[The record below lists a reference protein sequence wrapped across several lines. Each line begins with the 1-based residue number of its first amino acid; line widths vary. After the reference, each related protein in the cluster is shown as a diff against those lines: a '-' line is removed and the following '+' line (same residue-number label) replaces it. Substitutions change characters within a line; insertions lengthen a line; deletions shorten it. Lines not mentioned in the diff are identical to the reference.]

1 MINELKLAFQNVNK
15 TIVQNFT
22 EKTLNFLK
30 DLKEKESHGF
40 KFYLLSLKMST
51 VKINDRVCYDLRGLS
66 NSEAVILDDNYKNK
80 YLSYLEKKE
89 LIEKNCKFNGGL
101 DEENCIYDLS
111 EIEPVENK
119 SIVEIFKN
127 CFSKH
132 EFALSKKLLYEFSLL
147 ENPEDFD
154 INSIFN
160 KIKKNLD
167 KLNSFEELVTKYLFK
182 KLNINSYHKNL
193 ENMNILN
200 ITEIKN
206 QDTNNTQSYNDYI
219 RELLLKLFR
228 NLYSD
233 YFISNNYVKQKRNDL
248 DLLYKLKNEFYRNY
262 SSGYKE
268 NINYFIKNL
277 KTIKVL
283 NPSLKNTIKNVFS
296 EVEENRN
303 LILDN
308 WEINFNNIIENY
320 YKKDFPELINST
332 FFSFVEE
339 HFIKNWTMDYFLK
352 KYNIIVKDNSFESN
366 FKEIIN
372 SLSSDIKVT
381 YKNKDDFE
389 KNSMNSLNNENDND
403 FNFSIK
409 ELNDTLINIEDY
421 KLTEIG
427 KSIVNF
433 YENELK
439 NFSLA
444 LEINISYDGINE
456 LNNDI
461 SIFDDLCNKAY
472 NDSFIDSCKNSLF
485 SFSFPTVSE
494 EEINNFTKTL
504 IGRFS
509 TILKD
514 IYKEENQLYEDL
526 IPPLTRF
533 IETMFSD
540 LNKAFERLPGYTI
553 IDGFNYIEEPC
564 KDSNSNCSYRIDY
577 PSFLDMVKQE
587 SKKKNGRRLEEK
599 DYIRE

>member
-1 MINELKLAFQNVNK
+1 
-15 TIVQNFT
+15 
-22 EKTLNFLK
+22 
-30 DLKEKESHGF
+30 
-40 KFYLLSLKMST
+40 
-51 VKINDRVCYDLRGLS
+51 
-66 NSEAVILDDNYKNK
+66 
-80 YLSYLEKKE
+80 
-89 LIEKNCKFNGGL
+89 
-101 DEENCIYDLS
+101 
-111 EIEPVENK
+111 
-119 SIVEIFKN
+119 
-127 CFSKH
+127 
-132 EFALSKKLLYEFSLL
+132 
-147 ENPEDFD
+147 
-154 INSIFN
+154 
-160 KIKKNLD
+160 
-167 KLNSFEELVTKYLFK
+167 
-182 KLNINSYHKNL
+182 
-193 ENMNILN
+193 
-200 ITEIKN
+200 
-206 QDTNNTQSYNDYI
+206 
-219 RELLLKLFR
+219 
-228 NLYSD
+228 
-233 YFISNNYVKQKRNDL
+233 
-248 DLLYKLKNEFYRNY
+248 
-262 SSGYKE
+262 
-268 NINYFIKNL
+268 
-277 KTIKVL
+277 
-283 NPSLKNTIKNVFS
+283 
-296 EVEENRN
+296 
-303 LILDN
+303 
-308 WEINFNNIIENY
+308 
-320 YKKDFPELINST
+320 
-332 FFSFVEE
+332 
-339 HFIKNWTMDYFLK
+339 MDYGLFLK

-366 FKEIIN
+366 LKEIIN